1 MEMTS
6 YVRHTIETAPE
17 GSRPAMQ
24 RLKESAGLIPNL
36 AATMSEAPALIDGFV
51 TLREVLQHATLD
63 AKEREVLG
71 LSNAVAN
78 GCEWCVA
85 FHSFVALKLGI
96 PRETVDAIRTG
107 KAPADPRA
115 RALSAFTGKLIERR
129 GAIDRKDLEAFT
141 AAGFTRQQ
149 ALEAVAALAVSLMAN
164 YAGNFVEPE
173 LDGFLGELKWSRH

>member
-1 MEMTS
+1 MTS
-6 YVRHTIETAPE
+6 YIRHTIETAPE

-24 RLKESAGLIPNL
+24 RLKESAGLVPNL
-36 AATMSEAPALIDGFV
+36 AATMSAAPALIDGFV
-51 TLREVLQHATLD
+51 TLREILQHASLD

-96 PRETVDAIRTG
+96 PRETVDAIRAG
-107 KAPADPRA
+107 KAPTDPRA
-115 RALSAFTGKLIERR
+115 RALNAFTAKLIEHR
-129 GAIDRKDLEAFT
+129 GAIGKQDLEAFVG
-141 AAGFTRQQ
+141 AGFTRQQ

-173 LDGFLGELKWSRH
+173 LDGFLGELRWSRH

>member
-6 YVRHTIETAPE
+6 YAKHTIETAPE

-36 AATMSEAPALIDGFV
+36 AATMSGAPALIDGFV
-51 TLREVLQHATLD
+51 TLREVLQRATLD
-63 AKEREVLG
+63 AKEREILG

-96 PRETVDAIRTG
+96 SRETVDAIRAG
-107 KAPADPRA
+107 KAPVDPRA
-115 RALSAFTGKLIERR
+115 RALNAFTGKLIECR
-129 GAIDRKDLEAFT
+129 GAIEKDDLEAFVGG
-141 AAGFTRQQ
+141 GFTPQQ
-149 ALEAVAALAVSLMAN
+149 ALEVVAALAVSLMAN

-173 LDGFLGELKWSRH
+173 LDAFLGEFEWSRH